1 MSEARSQNSK
11 STRETNQAA
20 QAVASAAER
29 GTEAAGQSGRAGAE
43 ALRRSAETATEA
55 GRKIGESGAE
65 TLRRSA
71 EAIAGSQRQ
80 ITEEAAER
88 LQEVSRTM
96 AETAR
101 GTAEDMRALMSLPTV
116 ADRGLQDLHHSFS
129 GLVEGVVQA
138 NLRATEELVRL
149 THPAAFVDLQQR
161 FVRDYMNAVMEGSAA
176 FVRAVRQTTDQ
187 ALPQLEQHLRQRRQS
202 AQNTGGTYQAV
213 AE

>member
-11 STRETNQAA
+11 TTRESNSAA
-20 QAVASAAER
+20 QATASATER
-29 GTEAAGQSGRAGAE
+29 GTEAAEQSGRAA
-43 ALRRSAETATEA
+43 AETLRQSAHTTAEA
-55 GRKIGESGAE
+55 GRRISESGAE
-65 TLRRSA
+65 TLRRST

-80 ITEEAAER
+80 MAEEAAGR

-101 GTAEDMRALMSLPTV
+101 GTAEDVRALMSLPTV
-116 ADRGLQDLHHSFS
+116 ADRGLHDLHHSFS

-149 THPAAFVDLQQR
+149 TSPTAFLELQQR
-161 FVRDYMNAVMEGSAA
+161 FVRDYMNALMEGSAA
-176 FVRAVRQTTDQ
+176 IVRAVRQTTDQ
-187 ALPQLEQHLRQRRQS
+187 TLPPLEQHLRQRRQS
-202 AQNTGGTYQAV
+202 AQNTGAYHPA